1 MKHIYLLRHAKSE
14 WDEPYETDLDRSLS
28 RRGKVQS
35 KALRDYL
42 KESRFEF
49 DQCLVSPAERTLKTY
64 SSLRKEILRFPK
76 PEIRESLY
84 DADKEDLLFVL
95 QGLSSSTRSVCLV
108 GHNPGLEEFGS
119 ALVVGEKDRSL
130 FQKFPTASFLG
141 LTFSDDSW
149 KNLSWGSCQ
158 LVVFWIPG
166 QIGKE

>member
-28 RRGKVQS
+28 RRGKEQS

-76 PEIRESLY
+76 PEIRENIY

-95 QGLSSSTRSVCLV
+95 HGLSSSARSVCLV
-108 GHNPGLEEFGS
+108 GHNPGLETFGS
-119 ALVVGEKDRSL
+119 ALLLGDNDQSL

-141 LTFSDDSW
+141 LCFSGDSW

>member
-1 MKHIYLLRHAKSE
+1 MKHIYLLRHGKSE
-14 WDEPYETDLDRSLS
+14 WDLPYETDLERTLS
-28 RRGKVQS
+28 RRGKEQS
-35 KALRDYL
+35 KALREYL

-49 DQCLVSPAERTLKTY
+49 DQCLVSPSERTLKTY

-76 PEIRESLY
+76 PEIRENLY

-95 QGLSSSTRSVCLV
+95 HGLPSSTRSVCLV
-108 GHNPGLEEFGS
+108 GHNPGLEELGS
-119 ALVVGEKDRSL
+119 SLVLGEKEKSL

-141 LTFSDDSW
+141 LSFSEDSW

>member
-28 RRGKVQS
+28 RRGKEQS
-35 KALRDYL
+35 KALREYL

-64 SSLRKEILRFPK
+64 ASLRKEILRFPK
-76 PEIRESLY
+76 PDLREAIY
-84 DADKEDLLFVL
+84 DADKEDLLFL
-95 QGLSSSTRSVCLV
+95 LHGLSPSVRSVCLV
-108 GHNPGLEEFGS
+108 GHNPGLEELGS
-119 ALVVGEKDRSL
+119 ALLFGESSHTK

-141 LTFSDDSW
+141 LSFSNESW
-149 KNLSWGSCQ
+149 KDLSWGSCQ
-158 LVVFWIPG
+158 LAVFWIPG